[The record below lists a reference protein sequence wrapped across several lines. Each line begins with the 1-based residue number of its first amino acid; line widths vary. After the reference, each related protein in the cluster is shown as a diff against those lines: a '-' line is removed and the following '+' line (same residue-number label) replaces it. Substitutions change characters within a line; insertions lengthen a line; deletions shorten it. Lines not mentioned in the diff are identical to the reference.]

1 MIILYY
7 VMLVVGGV
15 RMSDMKEMVEV
26 GFVDEKEFKGMS
38 DVDKDKK
45 YKCYLSKK
53 CNDEKFERIKKMFE
67 YVKEDK
73 KFVEFIGKDE
83 YKKLEE
89 SYGKK
94 EKRGEIVKVDYDGM
108 DVLDVFMKDKKG
120 VSEIVKKG
128 YSVDMNEG
136 KGMGIYR
143 KVVK

>member
-1 MIILYY
+1 
-7 VMLVVGGV
+7 MLVVGGV

-136 KGMGIYR
+136 KGMGTYR